1 MSTPL
6 KRRPRYTMHDGFRM
20 PMGFPVQGFASGLAY
35 SPRASDIFVCTY
47 PKCGTTWMQYIVYLI
62 ARKGKPLTPGE
73 SLTDVFPHLEEV
85 GAETVEA
92 LPEPRLIKT
101 HLTYDMTPRRQE
113 TRYVCVA
120 RNPFDCAVSF
130 FHHTRGF
137 VRHYDFADGT
147 FDEFF
152 ECFIAGEVDFGDYFE
167 HLLSWYRH
175 KDDDNVLFVTYE
187 DMQADVDAVI
197 RAVGAFLGGDAERVA
212 NDARLRGL
220 IRAESSFDS
229 MSRDQLRW
237 SSERPAG
244 MPEFVR
250 KGVVGDWKA
259 HFSPEQAGRLLE
271 ALREKAGGRGAYHL
285 WPDVIAQARRFS
297 GQTQEGTDGR

>member
-1 MSTPL
+1 
-6 KRRPRYTMHDGFRM
+6 M
-20 PMGFPVQGFASGLAY
+20 PMGFPVQGFASGLGY
-35 SPRASDIFVCTY
+35 RPHSSDIFVCTY

-62 ARKGKPLTPGE
+62 VSKGKPLAAGE

-85 GAETVEA
+85 GAEAVEA

-101 HLTYDMTPRRQE
+101 HLPYRLTPQRHE
-113 TRYVCVA
+113 AKYVCVA

-147 FDEFF
+147 FDDFF

-167 HLLSWYRH
+167 HLVSWYRRNEE
-175 KDDDNVLFVTYE
+175 DNVLFVTYE
-187 DMQADVDAVI
+187 DMQADVERIIVE
-197 RAVGAFLGGDAERVA
+197 VGGFLGGAARAVTGDP
-212 NDARLRGL
+212 RLRGL

-229 MSRDQLRW
+229 MRREQRRW

-244 MPEFVR
+244 MPDFVR
-250 KGVVGDWKA
+250 KGVVGDWKS
-259 HFSPEQAGRLLE
+259 HFSAQQARRLLD
-271 ALREKAGGRGAYHL
+271 AFFEKTGGEGAYHL
-285 WPDVIAQARRFS
+285 WPEVIAEALAFS
-297 GQTQEGTDGR
+297 RT